1 MYGFNLLGSNVRLN
15 VDNSNTP
22 EGYSLETQV
31 VDDMTNQSLTVR
43 EFMYNEM
50 TREKTQA
57 ELQNIRQMYADSLR
71 AQEAEQLDFW
81 DRAGAG
87 WETASIQESI
97 SADANEI
104 RSIRAKGGDKDL
116 EDALMDRIARNRW
129 KLSQIV
135 TPEDTGMWSAFNIGS
150 GIRSMA
156 PGFLAEIPFMA
167 GEIALGAA
175 LSMGTGGA
183 SITAATLAAGRRL
196 VKLRRMAKATYAA
209 GKAMTMWEAFSR
221 REEGSMYADIMDR
234 TDLTETQKAAMAVS
248 YGRLAGAV
256 ELLGW
261 NLGAG
266 GLAMRGVKAVSN
278 KFISPVEKWTA
289 DAIFKNTIKQQVKQ
303 AAEKTAKGRMVNL
316 AKGTVRAGFATGAEV
331 MEEGTQRALETTSIK
346 QGLAG
351 ETPDALSV
359 AKGGFS
365 LLAGVPVELVKG
377 KLSEESIAI
386 LEAMGSAILPSA
398 IVGGGGLLLS
408 STSRAMADI
417 SPADTGR
424 TSTFTIKNNSLK
436 SSILSAEKS
445 LGRLTAIT
453 NYMGDQDQSTDHKL
467 QIIDGLVRNA
477 ELEGAVHFAPEDTE
491 VLLALGEA
499 KPSLKN
505 TMAKLGITKAIS
517 EGKKTGTVSMPM
529 RAFAELASQKEVRE
543 SGVDKQLNISGTLS
557 LSDSSYSRI
566 ERNIKAG
573 AKKGKELLAKPS
585 PKFEQKLKGLRR
597 QFKAAGYTDVE
608 IEANL
613 TELAKGVATLVEASN
628 GALTPDEAIEE
639 FEFKIEKRDFDLNMP
654 GLKKK
659 TKPGDAGVNKN
670 AVSNIVSKFIG
681 DTRETLGFFR
691 RVKEGDRKPIPDA
704 VAKLNVESVAA
715 EMARIDANEKEY
727 AGETIKI
734 NGVERSVYNS
744 HGVRIAKS
752 AKALRAFYK
761 WFGNSKCVDE
771 LGRPKVLYHGTPAA
785 GFLAFDKAFIGDI
798 VHPWTK
804 TGFFFT
810 DDISVAAS
818 YADTTKIIT
827 RDEAEKAS
835 AGDVDPS
842 AGIYQVYLKMESPIN
857 YDARGARWDGVT
869 KDVTIF
875 LEEENDYVR
884 DSNGDI
890 MLFDTPKE
898 AYDYYGKTPGL
909 HGGKISR
916 LSKAFMS
923 TDEVAEMAEDIK
935 ADGAIISNVVDFGDG
950 GYTDSASTTYVVF
963 EPEQIK
969 STDNYGMFD
978 PNAVDMYRSITRTVY
993 AGSPVD
999 YGFPMLKAIGTG
1011 EGHYAHGWGLY
1022 YALEFDV
1029 AERYR
1034 KRYFDIDLD
1043 VLWGEYGID
1052 EEIKNSY
1059 GNGWSDFYI
1068 SIRRNISRNKKVAMF
1083 NSEIR
1088 KLVSDIEKNAND
1100 LYQARMRRK
1109 QYAAAGFDVSSESQE
1124 IKDLRKKRDELR
1136 FKAKKISEE
1145 GLDNDETKSI
1155 IESIKDG
1162 ILSDIKYVVGSL
1174 EEGLARQ
1181 EKEIKDLKSGIANY
1195 DKQIKDMKSNKAKF
1209 ISEELDNMQK
1219 NPPVYSLGMIKDAGA
1234 KDYEEY
1240 LQILAEER
1248 FDAEINFIEG
1258 KKEYNKDRIEFL
1270 QKSNNY
1276 TKKRIKLNKSFV
1288 EKLNSGVIEKKL
1300 KFKAD
1305 IITGQTKEFTVR
1317 KIDTFMR
1324 ENKPLSLQSGAV
1336 KNAIRKMMSQEK
1348 EIAKKL
1354 IVTSF
1359 DDYWAELDADE
1370 QKIFEESITAKADKE
1385 LRKNID
1391 EEYLEQAVTAIYLD
1405 FFVFSMNGEEIR
1417 KSINERIQEYP
1428 ENTSIRREY
1437 EARLKALEILEPY
1450 VLDAMNQVSDIT
1462 TNSDYDGGKLYDG
1475 LVNIFL
1481 GKEPDDF
1488 GGDYT
1493 KKEVHEAKKEASML
1507 LHKYGIN
1514 GISYYGQAD
1523 HECLVVFDSSIVKAK
1538 ESFLSRRKD
1547 APQDKPE
1554 SEFELFSEEVGV
1566 RGPKE
1571 LFVSSH
1577 ADLTTFAHEVM
1588 HFVTR
1593 GLIEMYNDGSISETW
1608 KRQIDSL
1615 YDYFST
1621 MPSKHGPAAMHKVG
1635 NKIIMETEASETLSG
1650 GFQQYIEWGKAS
1662 DPALKKLYAFIKDLA
1677 ADLWKVLNRGY
1688 YKSQALSDKQIAF
1701 YDQVMSAHTDIKDTE
1716 YRYGYAPLEKPEGVS
1731 DEEYEE
1737 YTIERKVA
1745 RAKSSN
1751 SLFRAQRQLVKNRKR
1766 AEWIKLFDEEF
1777 PKAEAELSAQPEYR
1791 VISYIKDNGGLN
1803 KDSFAAGTS
1812 LWTSVPQKYFSKKQ
1826 GEGIT
1831 IEQLNG
1837 KFGPE
1842 ISIADIAKILAEV
1855 PSLYVAARRRARTE
1869 ADRRFLEEF
1878 DPAADITPANAM
1890 RNILFIRSLVK
1901 ESLMIKG
1908 EPLSSFP
1915 AHYAIWIKEA
1925 ENCFMGLTVKNAKDL
1940 EKWADMESRVT
1951 DDFMAAFTGGDTDT
1965 AALKADQRAMVNYV
1979 LVRSKQLRKDE
1990 ARFKRRFRKFYSAP
2004 QTKDIKTMDGVTWN
2018 LIHTILQEY
2027 GFTRRKGRLSASAK
2041 EQFTAWCEARKGRQY
2056 FPYETMVNEINLLS
2070 SIPKST
2076 SLTVERFNRMY
2087 ALVEQIRAIGEAEKK
2102 VFDGEKRAELDVVA
2116 GEIIDNVMKM
2126 RATKGDDAFLAYR
2139 KGSWAR
2145 LTVPQMGML
2154 EPLFGPLGM
2163 RKLYVALRNAL
2174 VARDDLAENTRAFIA
2189 DSFEKN
2195 NIGALLADKRE
2206 FMVGNRSVNN
2216 NILLFALQHSGND
2229 HNRDNAIVT
2238 LQQYFKDPSFSEAEY
2253 EDLLNATPTGMRNY
2267 VNDLWTMFKNL
2278 KTMIDEQSRV
2288 ATGELIATVEAV
2300 PYTLRDG
2307 TKMSGGY
2314 FPAKKIN
2321 KISITDP
2328 LDTYYDNNFLFP
2340 RAGLLKDRIK
2350 NATGGLDLSQDAL
2363 SRWIFQAV
2371 NLATTQVAFNDIATI
2386 FKDESVISAFGPNAG
2401 LVTQYVND
2409 WLQAAVLPV
2418 SPQPKALRAL
2428 AKGPT
2433 VIFLGFK
2440 AVSGLVQLLGTLVG
2454 LNEVSMPSLLASSGK
2469 LLNVGKYF
2477 KISEEMSKRSAFMA
2491 DRARKF
2497 DSRFFGLMKDE
2508 NMLEKATRKY
2518 GDGIVSASMSFV
2530 RTFQCM
2536 ADMVVWDGAYS
2547 DGKKAG
2553 MSDKEASDHADY
2565 VVMKTQGDRVQMNT
2579 PDGFQGVLRFFQPFM
2594 TYVLTLNQMGSAAY
2608 RSRNFK
2614 KLGALV
2620 ALIVLSNALEAYFK
2634 ESDKEWRR
2642 KLLGKKTKGTDADFW
2657 KRYRNRFL
2665 VQTVSTLGDVAIPF
2679 AGLGG
2684 TLSLALTEDMLK
2696 SVSPGYRAY
2705 TGGATPAVEVATTA
2719 AKAIRLDKDTWKSIY
2734 DEDMSLGAN
2743 LIDFAL

>member
-150 GIRSMA
+150 GIRSMV

-175 LSMGTGGA
+175 LSVGTGGA
-183 SITAATLAAGRRL
+183 SITAATLSAGRRL
-196 VKLRRMAKATYAA
+196 IKLRRMAKATYAA

-266 GLAMRGVKAVSN
+266 GLAMRGIKAVSN

-303 AAEKTAKGRMVNL
+303 AAKKTTKGRMVNL
-316 AKGTVRAGFATGAEV
+316 AKGTVRTGFATGAEV
-331 MEEGTQRALETTSIK
+331 MEEGTQRALETASIK

-351 ETPDALSV
+351 ETPDVLSV

-365 LLAGVPVELVKG
+365 LLAGVPAELVKG

-453 NYMGDQDQSTDHKL
+453 NYMGDQDQTTDHKL

-659 TKPGDAGVNKN
+659 TKSGDTGVNKN
-670 AVSNIVSKFIG
+670 AVSNIVSKFLN

-704 VAKLNVESVAA
+704 VAKLNIESVAA

-771 LGRPKVLYHGTPAA
+771 LGRPKVLYHGTPAG
-785 GFLAFDKAFIGDI
+785 GFLAFDKAMIGGR
-798 VHPWTK
+798 VPWTK
-804 TGFFFT
+804 AGFWFT
-810 DDISVAAS
+810 DDISVATSFAGNS
-818 YADTTKIIT
+818 EIIT
-827 RDEAEKAS
+827 RETAEKTS
-835 AGDVDPS
+835 AGDIDPS
-842 AGIYQVYLKMESPIN
+842 AGIYQVYLKMETPWVEDYNGATWEGRVHGYVIYNTADADYIRNSDYSPMVFDNRDEAEKYLKDNPGI
-857 YDARGARWDGVT
+857 DGHIVIDGT
-869 KDVTIF
+869 PYTPSDELASTAK
-875 LEEENDYVR
+875 E
-884 DSNGDI
+884 SGD
-890 MLFDTPKE
+890 
-898 AYDYYGKTPGL
+898 
-909 HGGKISR
+909 
-916 LSKAFMS
+916 
-923 TDEVAEMAEDIK
+923 
-935 ADGAIISNVVDFGDG
+935 ADGLIIKNMTDYGGRALSNEVSDV
-950 GYTDSASTTYVVF
+950 YVVF

-1022 YALEFDV
+1022 YALTYDTAEGYRRRYVRDFSLTINGQFFDPFRIDGILYYV
-1029 AERYR
+1029 TRDFPALDALVFRAAELNNEQKSLADELIEARGKLVDFLKDKKNKR
-1034 KRYFDIDLD
+1034 KLSSEKRLR
-1043 VLWGEYGID
+1043 
-1052 EEIKNSY
+1052 EEIKN
-1059 GNGWSDFYI
+1059 
-1068 SIRRNISRNKKVAMF
+1068 
-1083 NSEIR
+1083 
-1088 KLVSDIEKNAND
+1088 
-1100 LYQARMRRK
+1100 
-1109 QYAAAGFDVSSESQE
+1109 
-1124 IKDLRKKRDELR
+1124 
-1136 FKAKKISEE
+1136 
-1145 GLDNDETKSI
+1145 
-1155 IESIKDG
+1155 
-1162 ILSDIKYVVGSL
+1162 L
-1174 EEGLARQ
+1174 EEKIENARQ
-1181 EKEIKDLKSGIANY
+1181 TRAALIEETNSWLAEHKAEFMKAFSDRLDRVLKTETEWKRRAIVDLKSANNSTREY
-1195 DKQIKDMKSNKAKF
+1195 YTRTVKKAQKVVDRLNRLKKA
-1209 ISEELDNMQK
+1209 ISS
-1219 NPPVYSLGMIKDAGA
+1219 PDADVKILSGA
-1234 KDYEEY
+1234 
-1240 LQILAEER
+1240 
-1248 FDAEINFIEG
+1248 
-1258 KKEYNKDRIEFL
+1258 
-1270 QKSNNY
+1270 
-1276 TKKRIKLNKSFV
+1276 
-1288 EKLNSGVIEKKL
+1288 
-1300 KFKAD
+1300 
-1305 IITGQTKEFTVR
+1305 GQTKQFTIR
-1317 KIDTFMR
+1317 KIDTFLR
-1324 ENKPLSLQSGAV
+1324 EDVQL
-1336 KNAIRKMMSQEK
+1336 K
-1348 EIAKKL
+1348 EQNPY
-1354 IVTSF
+1354 V
-1359 DDYWAELDADE
+1359 
-1370 QKIFEESITAKADKE
+1370 
-1385 LRKNID
+1385 R
-1391 EEYLEQAVTAIYLD
+1391 
-1405 FFVFSMNGEEIR
+1405 
-1417 KSINERIQEYP
+1417 
-1428 ENTSIRREY
+1428 
-1437 EARLKALEILEPY
+1437 KALEKMLQEEPKLLPIVRISNKRNATDAWKLMDSLADYVIKHEKAAGREVSVSKWDLSFVVDDIVTFNKNLDDEIVDHKEHVKFWTERQDPNMVQFFNNKIKAAQVIKPY
-1450 VLDAMNQVSDIT
+1450 VSYLKKKGQKEMVTGEAVDLSKT
-1462 TNSDYDGGKLYDG
+1462 SCSGSRLYDMM
-1475 LVNIFL
+1475 VNIFL
-1481 GKEPDDF
+1481 GKSPTDD
-1488 GGDYT
+1488 GGKY
-1493 KKEVHEAKKEASML
+1493 KKKIVHEAKRRASMM

-1514 GISYYGQAD
+1514 GISYNGLSD
-1523 HECLVVFDSSIVKAK
+1523 GECLVVFDPKFVKPTYDY
-1538 ESFLSRRKD
+1538 FSRRKD

-1751 SLFRAQRQLVKNRKR
+1751 TLFRAQRQLVKNRKR

-1925 ENCFMGLTVKNAKDL
+1925 ENYFMGLTVKNAKDL

-2070 SIPKST
+2070 SIPKNT

-2116 GEIIDNVMKM
+2116 GEIIDNVMRM

-2154 EPLFGPLGM
+2154 EPLFGSLGM

-2195 NIGALLADKRE
+2195 NIGTLLADKRE

-2253 EDLLNATPTGMRNY
+2253 EDLLNAAPTGMRNY

-2386 FKDESVISAFGPNAG
+2386 FKDENVISAFGPNAG

>member
-104 RSIRAKGGDKDL
+104 RSIRAKGGDKEL

-183 SITAATLAAGRRL
+183 SITAATLSAGRRL
-196 VKLRRMAKATYAA
+196 IKLRRMAKATYAA

-303 AAEKTAKGRMVNL
+303 AAEKTTKGRMVNL

-453 NYMGDQDQSTDHKL
+453 NYMGDQDQTTDHKL

-517 EGKKTGTVSMPM
+517 EGKKTGTVSIPM

-543 SGVDKQLNISGTLS
+543 SGVDKRLNISGTLS

-566 ERNIKAG
+566 ERNVKAG
-573 AKKGKELLAKPS
+573 AKKGKELIKKPTAKLERKLA
-585 PKFEQKLKGLRR
+585 GLRR
-597 QFKAAGYTDVE
+597 QFKNAGYKDEE
-608 IEANL
+608 IDSNL
-613 TELAKGVATLVEASN
+613 EVFVSALATLAEASN
-628 GALTPDEAIEE
+628 QAVTVDELIDD
-639 FEFKIEKRDFDLNMP
+639 FKFNIEKRNFD
-654 GLKKK
+654 
-659 TKPGDAGVNKN
+659 
-670 AVSNIVSKFIG
+670 
-681 DTRETLGFFR
+681 
-691 RVKEGDRKPIPDA
+691 VK
-704 VAKLNVESVAA
+704 S
-715 EMARIDANEKEY
+715 
-727 AGETIKI
+727 
-734 NGVERSVYNS
+734 
-744 HGVRIAKS
+744 
-752 AKALRAFYK
+752 
-761 WFGNSKCVDE
+761 
-771 LGRPKVLYHGTPAA
+771 
-785 GFLAFDKAFIGDI
+785 
-798 VHPWTK
+798 
-804 TGFFFT
+804 
-810 DDISVAAS
+810 
-818 YADTTKIIT
+818 
-827 RDEAEKAS
+827 
-835 AGDVDPS
+835 
-842 AGIYQVYLKMESPIN
+842 
-857 YDARGARWDGVT
+857 
-869 KDVTIF
+869 
-875 LEEENDYVR
+875 
-884 DSNGDI
+884 
-890 MLFDTPKE
+890 
-898 AYDYYGKTPGL
+898 
-909 HGGKISR
+909 
-916 LSKAFMS
+916 
-923 TDEVAEMAEDIK
+923 EDIK
-935 ADGAIISNVVDFGDG
+935 SVVAKIQGDKRNLLGKFTRYIEKGRKTISNKSRTYVIGGLPGLIPVSPGSDVFVAKSYKMLTTFLNNMPEGFQARILFDKRKKKWFVADAYLKTHDEMLREAWRGGEYSEFKTESEVSSYFNDDTYAEQFSEDGHNLYRFSVAHYFEENTKEDVIKDFGDG
-950 GYTDSASTTYVVF
+950 YQLFYDIPQGTNEGVLLFTLSKDSIDDTPLKEFIDGAGLYTKANGDIKVVTKPTKKSPTEDSAV
-963 EPEQIK
+963 IN
-969 STDNYGMFD
+969 DG
-978 PNAVDMYRSITRTVY
+978 
-993 AGSPVD
+993 
-999 YGFPMLKAIGTG
+999 
-1011 EGHYAHGWGLY
+1011 
-1022 YALEFDV
+1022 
-1029 AERYR
+1029 
-1034 KRYFDIDLD
+1034 
-1043 VLWGEYGID
+1043 
-1052 EEIKNSY
+1052 KNST
-1059 GNGWSDFYI
+1059 F
-1068 SIRRNISRNKKVAMF
+1068 
-1083 NSEIR
+1083 EI
-1088 KLVSDIEKNAND
+1088 
-1100 LYQARMRRK
+1100 
-1109 QYAAAGFDVSSESQE
+1109 FDES
-1124 IKDLRKKRDELR
+1124 
-1136 FKAKKISEE
+1136 
-1145 GLDNDETKSI
+1145 G
-1155 IESIKDG
+1155 G
-1162 ILSDIKYVVGSL
+1162 I
-1174 EEGLARQ
+1174 
-1181 EKEIKDLKSGIANY
+1181 
-1195 DKQIKDMKSNKAKF
+1195 
-1209 ISEELDNMQK
+1209 
-1219 NPPVYSLGMIKDAGA
+1219 
-1234 KDYEEY
+1234 
-1240 LQILAEER
+1240 
-1248 FDAEINFIEG
+1248 
-1258 KKEYNKDRIEFL
+1258 
-1270 QKSNNY
+1270 
-1276 TKKRIKLNKSFV
+1276 
-1288 EKLNSGVIEKKL
+1288 
-1300 KFKAD
+1300 
-1305 IITGQTKEFTVR
+1305 
-1317 KIDTFMR
+1317 
-1324 ENKPLSLQSGAV
+1324 
-1336 KNAIRKMMSQEK
+1336 
-1348 EIAKKL
+1348 
-1354 IVTSF
+1354 
-1359 DDYWAELDADE
+1359 
-1370 QKIFEESITAKADKE
+1370 
-1385 LRKNID
+1385 
-1391 EEYLEQAVTAIYLD
+1391 
-1405 FFVFSMNGEEIR
+1405 
-1417 KSINERIQEYP
+1417 
-1428 ENTSIRREY
+1428 
-1437 EARLKALEILEPY
+1437 
-1450 VLDAMNQVSDIT
+1450 
-1462 TNSDYDGGKLYDG
+1462 
-1475 LVNIFL
+1475 
-1481 GKEPDDF
+1481 
-1488 GGDYT
+1488 
-1493 KKEVHEAKKEASML
+1493 
-1507 LHKYGIN
+1507 
-1514 GISYYGQAD
+1514 
-1523 HECLVVFDSSIVKAK
+1523 
-1538 ESFLSRRKD
+1538 
-1547 APQDKPE
+1547 
-1554 SEFELFSEEVGV
+1554 
-1566 RGPKE
+1566 RGPK
-1571 LFVSSH
+1571 LIYVAKH
-1577 ADLTTFAHEVM
+1577 ADITTFAHEVM

-1608 KRQIDSL
+1608 KKEVEKL
-1615 YDYFST
+1615 YDYFSQQGS
-1621 MPSKHGPAAMHKVG
+1621 MKKDSSGKIDMSK
-1635 NKIIMETEASETLSG
+1635 EASETLSS
-1650 GFQQYIEWGKAS
+1650 GFQRYMEEGVAENS
-1662 DPALKKLYAFIKDLA
+1662 ALRKLYAFIKDLA
-1677 ADLWKVLNRGY
+1677 ADIWNALNRGY
-1688 YKSQALSDKQIAF
+1688 YKDKDLSEEQIRF
-1701 YDQVMSAHTDIKDTE
+1701 YDKVMSTHIDIKTTE
-1716 YRYGYAPLEKPEGVS
+1716 YKYGYAPLEKLEGVS
-1731 DEEYEE
+1731 DQEYEE
-1737 YTIERKVA
+1737 YTVERKVA

-1751 SLFRAQRQLVKNRKR
+1751 SMFNAQRQLVKNRKR
-1766 AEWIKLFDEEF
+1766 AEWIKIYDEEF
-1777 PKAEAELSAQPEYR
+1777 VKAIAKLRGEPEYR
-1791 VISYIKDNGGLN
+1791 VIEFILESGGLN
-1803 KDSFAAGTS
+1803 ANSVKNTS
-1812 LWTSVPQKYFSKKQ
+1812 NLWGSVPKKYFSKKPSD
-1826 GEGIT
+1826 GVT
-1831 IEQLNG
+1831 AEQLIA

-1842 ISIADIAKILAEV
+1842 ISMADIASILSET
-1855 PSLYVAARRRARTE
+1855 PSLDVAARRRARTE

-1925 ENCFMGLTVKNAKDL
+1925 ENYFMGLTVKNAKDL

-2070 SIPKST
+2070 SIPKNT

-2116 GEIIDNVMKM
+2116 GEIIDNVMRM
-2126 RATKGDDAFLAYR
+2126 RATKGDNAFLAYR

-2154 EPLFGPLGM
+2154 EPLFGSLGM

-2386 FKDESVISAFGPNAG
+2386 FKDENVISAFGPNAG

-2497 DSRFFGLMKDE
+2497 DSRFFGLMRDE

-2614 KLGALV
+2614 KLGSLV

-2657 KRYRNRFL
+2657 QRYRNRFL

-2719 AKAIRLDKDTWKSIY
+2719 AKAIRLDKETWQSIY

>member
-81 DRAGAG
+81 DRTGAG
-87 WETASIQESI
+87 WKTADIQESI

-104 RSIRAKGGDKDL
+104 RSIRAKGGDKEL

-150 GIRSMA
+150 GIRSMV

-175 LSMGTGGA
+175 LSVGTGGA
-183 SITAATLAAGRRL
+183 SITAATLSAGRRL
-196 VKLRRMAKATYAA
+196 IKLRRMAKATYAA

-303 AAEKTAKGRMVNL
+303 AAEKTTKGRMVNL
-316 AKGTVRAGFATGAEV
+316 AKGTVRTGFATGAEV
-331 MEEGTQRALETTSIK
+331 MEEGTQRALETASIK

-351 ETPDALSV
+351 ETPDVLSV

-659 TKPGDAGVNKN
+659 TKPGDTGVNKN
-670 AVSNIVSKFIG
+670 AVSNIVSKFLN

-704 VAKLNVESVAA
+704 VAKLNIESVAA

-771 LGRPKVLYHGTPAA
+771 LGRPKVLYHGTVAA
-785 GFLAFDKAFIGDI
+785 GFLAFDKAFIGDDF

-818 YADTTKIIT
+818 YADTTKIVT

-835 AGDVDPS
+835 AGDIDPS
-842 AGIYQVYLKMESPIN
+842 AGIYQVYLKMENPIN

-898 AYDYYGKTPGL
+898 AYEYYGKTPGL
-909 HGGKISR
+909 RGGKISR

-923 TDEVAEMAEDIK
+923 TDEVAEMAESVK
-935 ADGAIISNVVDFGDG
+935 ADGAIISNVVDFADG
-950 GYTDSASTTYVVF
+950 TDSTSTTYVVF

-1022 YALEFDV
+1022 YALEFATAEKYRQRYQRKNGGLRVRLKDSARKKFNRTEKDILMAFLSSSAGIEYNKKSETLAAELTRLVSELATAQKNRELTPHISASYLQEKIDGLKASISFIKEEIKKLKNDFEKNGRSRVVKETKKTLLSNTELFLKQSKARLSDAENAKDKLMKELPVARREYKYIFENKEKIKDDEKKRLAPIIADIADRPHLNADEMADV
-1029 AERYR
+1029 HFRVE
-1034 KRYFDIDLD
+1034 LD
-1043 VLWGEYGID
+1043 SAGVRVANIEYGIKKTSATISREKQNVKHFESILKAIKDNTIFDSVELDVFPTVGQVKQVTVKKIETFLD
-1052 EEIKNSY
+1052 EQASLMFQY
-1059 GNGWSDFYI
+1059 GNI
-1068 SIRRNISRNKKVAMF
+1068 KK
-1083 NSEIR
+1083 
-1088 KLVSDIEKNAND
+1088 KLADM
-1100 LYQARMRRK
+1100 L
-1109 QYAAAGFDVSSESQE
+1109 SSEESLRG
-1124 IKDLRKKRDELR
+1124 IK
-1136 FKAKKISEE
+1136 
-1145 GLDNDETKSI
+1145 
-1155 IESIKDG
+1155 
-1162 ILSDIKYVVGSL
+1162 
-1174 EEGLARQ
+1174 
-1181 EKEIKDLKSGIANY
+1181 
-1195 DKQIKDMKSNKAKF
+1195 
-1209 ISEELDNMQK
+1209 
-1219 NPPVYSLGMIKDAGA
+1219 
-1234 KDYEEY
+1234 
-1240 LQILAEER
+1240 QILAVR
-1248 FDAEINFIEG
+1248 SAE
-1258 KKEYNKDRIEFL
+1258 EFL
-1270 QKSNNY
+1270 DDIASDVVEEISEKVDGYIGGLEHNFKAWLQEITEGGTVEDILANIRKVL
-1276 TKKRIKLNKSFV
+1276 TLLDGHEDDPMFKRDILAYS
-1288 EKLNSGVIEKKL
+1288 LLEKKVESVKEKIEQKVRSISSRNVL
-1300 KFKAD
+1300 ESISD
-1305 IITGQTKEFTVR
+1305 GYITGAH
-1317 KIDTFMR
+1317 
-1324 ENKPLSLQSGAV
+1324 LY
-1336 KNAIRKMMSQEK
+1336 KMM
-1348 EIAKKL
+1348 
-1354 IVTSF
+1354 V
-1359 DDYWAELDADE
+1359 
-1370 QKIFEESITAKADKE
+1370 
-1385 LRKNID
+1385 
-1391 EEYLEQAVTAIYLD
+1391 
-1405 FFVFSMNGEEIR
+1405 
-1417 KSINERIQEYP
+1417 
-1428 ENTSIRREY
+1428 NT
-1437 EARLKALEILEPY
+1437 
-1450 VLDAMNQVSDIT
+1450 
-1462 TNSDYDGGKLYDG
+1462 
-1475 LVNIFL
+1475 FL
-1481 GKEPDDF
+1481 GKRPNDD
-1488 GGDYT
+1488 GGVYD
-1493 KKEVHEAKKEASML
+1493 KKTVHEAKKKASLM

-1514 GISYYGQAD
+1514 GITYKGAED
-1523 HECLVVFDSSIVKAK
+1523 GECIVVFDSSVLRVK
-1538 ESFLSRRKD
+1538 ESYYSRRKD

-1751 SLFRAQRQLVKNRKR
+1751 ALFRAQRQLVKNRKR

-1812 LWTSVPQKYFSKKQ
+1812 LWTSVPQKYFFKKQ

-1925 ENCFMGLTVKNAKDL
+1925 ENYFMGLTVKNAKDL

-2041 EQFTAWCEARKGRQY
+2041 EQFAAWCEARKGRQY
-2056 FPYETMVNEINLLS
+2056 FPYDTMVNEINLLS
-2070 SIPKST
+2070 SIPKNT

-2116 GEIIDNVMKM
+2116 GEIIDNVMRM
-2126 RATKGDDAFLAYR
+2126 RATKGDNAFLAYR

-2154 EPLFGPLGM
+2154 EPLFGSLGM

-2195 NIGALLADKRE
+2195 NIGTLLADKRE

-2253 EDLLNATPTGMRNY
+2253 EDLLNAAPTGMRNY

-2386 FKDESVISAFGPNAG
+2386 FKDENVISAFGPNAG

-2469 LLNVGKYF
+2469 LLNVSKYF

-2719 AKAIRLDKDTWKSIY
+2719 AKAIRLDKETWKSIY